1 MTEETEPATN
11 AALDLLIGVEQLG
24 KPSRA
29 TLVYVAGPVSD
40 LLRCNRKINIARAEF
55 VGLAICH
62 VGFTPV
68 IPHKLFEGW
77 EAYNYTNEEFYEMD
91 LHILSRCQAICMVV
105 GWQRSRGAKLEFAFA
120 EENQIPVIYEA
131 EVSIDVEDDT
141 IEGSDSTEIEAE
153 EGISLDSG
161 VSDITSEN
169 RGNDT

>member
-1 MTEETEPATN
+1 M
-11 AALDLLIGVEQLG
+11 
-24 KPSRA
+24 
-29 TLVYVAGPVSD
+29 
-40 LLRCNRKINIARAEF
+40 
-55 VGLAICH
+55 
-62 VGFTPV
+62 
-68 IPHKLFEGW
+68 
-77 EAYNYTNEEFYEMD
+77 
-91 LHILSRCQAICMVV
+91 
-105 GWQRSRGAKLEFAFA
+105 FAFA